1 MLLWAKKVQNLK
13 LIACFGNSDL
23 LNNRFNNKKI
33 LFAGRNLP
41 YFELEKY
48 ASNHRPNACL
58 LAIINF
64 YYVTVNFL
72 TKKFSSNLQKNSVK
86 II

>member
-13 LIACFGNSDL
+13 LIAYFGNFDL
-23 LNNRFNNKKI
+23 LSNRFNNKKI

-41 YFELEKY
+41 Y
-48 ASNHRPNACL
+48 CL

-72 TKKFSSNLQKNSVK
+72 TKKFSPNYLVYIENF
-86 II
+86 I